1 MTSTPLL
8 IGQTVTLDATGGGQ
22 IALGPAS
29 APGSAA
35 WHVTGI
41 IVQTNRPGTSPIP
54 RVQIYRDTID
64 PTNSLGLS
72 YDGSFAQ
79 AQADEQVPNGSRLI
93 CVWAGGQSGDRAT
106 LTLSGERV
114 TS

>member
-1 MTSTPLL
+1 MPNPPLL
-8 IGQTVTLDATGGGQ
+8 IGQTITLDATGGGQ

-64 PTNSLGLS
+64 PANSLGLS

-79 AQADEQVPNGSRLI
+79 AQADEQVPNGSKLI
-93 CVWAGGQSGDRAT
+93 CVWAGGQTGDRASLT
-106 LTLSGERV
+106 LTGERIA
-114 TS
+114 S